1 LAAVSTTER
10 RTVQEQDRSAGV
22 RAAQAIRDAVTTTEA
37 LLDPTLVAGVVEAA
51 AIVSAALR
59 GGGKLL
65 AFGNGGSAADA
76 SHIVGELLGRF
87 LHERPAAAAVALA
100 DTAATL
106 TAVANDYGFERVFAR
121 QVEGLGREGDV
132 ALAISTSG
140 ASANVLAGVHAARL
154 RGLRTIGLTGGSG
167 GALRGAVEVC
177 LLAPSADTPRIQEAH
192 MVLGHV
198 LCDLVEQDLLR

>member
-1 LAAVSTTER
+1 M
-10 RTVQEQDRSAGV
+10 
-22 RAAQAIRDAVTTTEA
+22 
-37 LLDPTLVAGVVEAA
+37 
-51 AIVSAALR
+51 
-59 GGGKLL
+59 
-65 AFGNGGSAADA
+65 
-76 SHIVGELLGRF
+76 
-87 LHERPAAAAVALA
+87 ALA

-140 ASANVLAGVHAARL
+140 TSANVLAGVEAARL

-177 LLAPSADTPRIQEAH
+177 LLVPSADTPRIQEAH